1 MPRTAAELQESHQV
15 YWPFNQEKF
24 RRRIEQEIHR
34 QKFMFYLEK
43 KRNEERAKLLRPEF
57 EAESK

>member
-1 MPRTAAELQESHQV
+1 L
-15 YWPFNQEKF
+15 
-24 RRRIEQEIHR
+24 EIVV